1 MTMASRDES
10 EAAADVIARRSG
22 IARVDA
28 ALARIP
34 DWLHLAGVS
43 GWLLTGVALAVMIG
57 AWLVST
63 SSSISIPLLLAI
75 VLGIVFEP
83 LVSTLER
90 RRVPR
95 ALGAAIVMGVVTL
108 SIAVIGVLIARG
120 LIDQLPSI
128 SVRLQDGLHS
138 FADWLS
144 GFGIDAGGLV
154 DQAKRTLQES
164 TTQSSSSLSGATSGI
179 FGVVGS
185 GLSGTASFLS
195 GLFIAIVLLYYVL
208 EDYPRISEWSS
219 KHMFGLPAAVGR
231 GLIEDASVTLRGYV
245 RGTTI
250 SGFFVALIIA
260 IAALVL
266 KVPLVV
272 AIFTV
277 TFVTCYIPFFGAII
291 SALFAFVIAL
301 GGVGL
306 TQAIILL
313 LIVLLAQ
320 NVLQTVINAKVMGDS
335 LDLHPLVIL
344 VATMLGGVFGGL
356 LGTTLGAPLA
366 ALAIKASRRLK
377 AARQKAA
384 E

>member
-1 MTMASRDES
+1 MASRDHS
-10 EAAADVIARRSG
+10 ETGADVIAKRPG
-22 IARVDA
+22 LARVDA
-28 ALARIP
+28 TLARIP
-34 DWLHLAGVS
+34 DWLQLAGVS
-43 GWLLTGVALAVMIG
+43 GWLLTGIALAVAIG
-57 AWLVST
+57 AWLAST

-75 VLGIVFEP
+75 ILGIVFEP
-83 LVSTLER
+83 LVGTLER
-90 RRVPR
+90 WRIPR
-95 ALGAAIVMGVVTL
+95 ALGAAIVMGVVAL
-108 SIAVIGVLIARG
+108 SIAIIGVLIARG

-128 SVRLQDGLHS
+128 SVRLQEGLHS

-144 GFGIDAGGLV
+144 GFGIDAGGTV
-154 DQAKRTLQES
+154 DQAKRTLQQS
-164 TTQSSSSLSGATSGI
+164 TAQSSSSLSGATSGV

-195 GLFIAIVLLYYVL
+195 GLFIAVVLLYYVL
-208 EDYPRISEWSS
+208 ADYPRISEWSS
-219 KHMFGLPAAVGR
+219 KHMFGLSADVGR
-231 GLIEDASVTLRGYV
+231 GLIDDASITLRGYV
-245 RGTTI
+245 KGTTI
-250 SGFFVALIIA
+250 SGFFVALFIA

-335 LDLHPLVIL
+335 LELHPLVVL
-344 VATMLGGVFGGL
+344 VATLLGGVFGGL
-356 LGTTLGAPLA
+356 LGTTLGAPLT
-366 ALAIKASRRLK
+366 ALVIKTARRLRV
-377 AARQKAA
+377 ARRETA

>member
-1 MTMASRDES
+1 VYKRQT
-10 EAAADVIARRSG
+10 
-22 IARVDA
+22 
-28 ALARIP
+28 LAQIP
-34 DWLHLAGVS
+34 AWLRLAGIG
-43 GWLLTGVALAVMIG
+43 GWLLTGVALAVAVG

-63 SSSISIPLLLAI
+63 SASISIPLLLAV

-83 LVSTLER
+83 LVGALER
-90 RRVPR
+90 YKIHR
-95 ALGAAIVMGVVTL
+95 ALGAAIVMGVVSAT
-108 SIAVIGVLIARG
+108 IAVIGVLIARG

-128 SVRLQDGLHS
+128 SARLQAGLHS
-138 FADWLS
+138 FGVWLS
-144 GFGIDAGGLV
+144 SIGIDAGDMV
-154 DQAKRTLQES
+154 NQAKRTLKES
-164 TTQSSSSLSGATSGI
+164 TAQGGMSLSGATSGV

-185 GLSGTASFLS
+185 GLSGTAGFLS
-195 GLFIAIVLLYYVL
+195 GMLIAAVLLFYVL
-208 EDYPRISEWSS
+208 EDYPKIAEWSTR
-219 KHMFGLPAAVGR
+219 HMFGLPASVGR

-260 IAALVL
+260 IAALFL

-291 SALFAFVIAL
+291 SAIFAFVIAL
-301 GGVGL
+301 GGAGL

-313 LIVLLAQ
+313 LVVLVAQ

-366 ALAIKASRRLK
+366 ALAIKASRRLR
-377 AARQKAA
+377 AARHEAA
-384 E
+384 G

>member
-1 MTMASRDES
+1 MTSRDES
-10 EAAADVIARRSG
+10 GNAADVIARRSG
-22 IARVDA
+22 LARVDA
-28 ALARIP
+28 TLARVP
-34 DWLHLAGVS
+34 DWLQLAGVS
-43 GWLLTGVALAVMIG
+43 GWLLTGVALAVVIG

-63 SSSISIPLLLAI
+63 SSSISIPLLLAM

-83 LVSTLER
+83 LVDTLEQ

-95 ALGAAIVMGVVTL
+95 ALGAAIVMGIVTL
-108 SIAVIGVLIARG
+108 SIAAIGVLIARG

-128 SVRLQDGLHS
+128 SARLQDGLHS
-138 FADWLS
+138 FAAWLS
-144 GFGIDAGGLV
+144 GFGIDTGGLV
-154 DQAKRTLQES
+154 DQAKRTLQQS
-164 TTQSSSSLSGATSGI
+164 TTQGGSSGLTGATSSV

-195 GLFIAIVLLYYVL
+195 GLFIAVVLLYYVL
-208 EDYPRISEWSS
+208 ADYPRISEWSS
-219 KHMFGLPAAVGR
+219 KHMFGLSADVGR

-260 IAALVL
+260 IAAIVL
-266 KVPLVV
+266 KVPLVA

-277 TFVTCYIPFFGAII
+277 TFVTCYIPFLGAII

-313 LIVLLAQ
+313 LVVLVAQ

-344 VATMLGGVFGGL
+344 VTTLLGGVFGGL
-356 LGTTLGAPLA
+356 LGTTLGAPLT
-366 ALAIKASRRLK
+366 ALFLKAIRRLR
-377 AARQKAA
+377 AARQDAGA
-384 E
+384 